1 MPGAV
6 AGAEW
11 GHPVGIIVVGR
22 MIRDA
27 AGPGPS
33 SMLGSGMVGTGGLTV
48 EQAGGA
54 GTTGL
59 PKIQEL

>member
-1 MPGAV
+1 MSGSV
-6 AGAEW
+6 AGAEL

-27 AGPGPS
+27 AGLGPS
-33 SMLGSGMVGTGGLTV
+33 SMLGSGMLGTGGLPV